1 MYKIV
6 NFIFFIFVILF
17 FVSIFKFYFSN
28 KNIQLI
34 NANRLNSKNIIK
46 SKTLDI
52 PILKNDTQNI
62 VEFNSS
68 FSEEIK
74 NDKPRNFW
82 NLFKTK

>member
-1 MYKIV
+1 MYKIT
-6 NFIFFIFVILF
+6 NFIFSIFVILF

-28 KNIQLI
+28 KNIKLI
-34 NANRLNSKNIIK
+34 NTNRLNSKDIIK

-52 PILKNDTQNI
+52 PILENDTQNI
-62 VEFNSS
+62 IEFNSS

>member
-62 VEFNSS
+62 IEFNSS

>member
-1 MYKIV
+1 MYKIT

-62 VEFNSS
+62 IEFNSS

>member
-1 MYKIV
+1 MYKIT

-52 PILKNDTQNI
+52 PILENDTQNI
-62 VEFNSS
+62 IEFNSS

>member
-1 MYKIV
+1 MYKIT
-6 NFIFFIFVILF
+6 NFIFLIFVILF

-28 KNIQLI
+28 KNIKLI
-34 NANRLNSKNIIK
+34 NTNRLNSKDIIK

-52 PILKNDTQNI
+52 PILENDTQNI
-62 VEFNSS
+62 IEFNSS
-68 FSEEIK
+68 FSDEIK

>member
-1 MYKIV
+1 MYKIM

-28 KNIQLI
+28 KNIKLI
-34 NANRLNSKNIIK
+34 NTNRLNSKDIIK

-52 PILKNDTQNI
+52 PILENDTQNI
-62 VEFNSS
+62 IEFNSS
-68 FSEEIK
+68 FSDEIK

>member
-1 MYKIV
+1 MYKIT

-62 VEFNSS
+62 IEFNSS
-68 FSEEIK
+68 FSDEIK

>member
-1 MYKIV
+1 MYKIT

-17 FVSIFKFYFSN
+17 FVCIFKFYFSN

-52 PILKNDTQNI
+52 PILENDTQNI
-62 VEFNSS
+62 IEFNSS

-74 NDKPRNFW
+74 NDKPRDFF
-82 NLFKTK
+82 NLFETK

>member
-1 MYKIV
+1 MYKIM

-28 KNIQLI
+28 KNIKLI
-34 NANRLNSKNIIK
+34 NTNRLNSKDIIK

-62 VEFNSS
+62 IEFNSS